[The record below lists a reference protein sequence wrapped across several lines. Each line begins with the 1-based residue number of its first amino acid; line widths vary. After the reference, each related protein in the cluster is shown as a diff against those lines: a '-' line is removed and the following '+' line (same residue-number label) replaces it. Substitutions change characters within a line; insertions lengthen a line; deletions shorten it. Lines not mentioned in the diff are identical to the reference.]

1 MDSKIVPKKSTQQNK
16 VPSTTDL
23 ILGEIAINYADQ
35 KLYGRH
41 PGTGDVVEIGG
52 GGGGGAGPTGP
63 AGASG
68 ATGPSGSTGLQ
79 GDIGFPGFK
88 YDSRRVLSNQYIA
101 GEIIEYGGSYYICI
115 ANNDALPPTGAIGVY
130 WNPYSFIGAT
140 GTIGLTG
147 ATGLAGDVGATGATG
162 IGDAGATGAT
172 GATGLAGDV
181 GATGATGVAPSNT
194 ILKNTSDL
202 TPVNFL
208 RVLTQTDYDALT
220 PKDDNTIYFI
230 K

>member
-41 PGTGDVVEIGG
+41 PGTGDVVEIG

-162 IGDAGATGAT
+162 
-172 GATGLAGDV
+172 
-181 GATGATGVAPSNT
+181 VAPSNT

>member
-147 ATGLAGDVGATGATG
+147 ATGLT
-162 IGDAGATGAT
+162 
-172 GATGLAGDV
+172 GDV

-194 ILKNTSDL
+194 ILKNTSDF

>member
-88 YDSRRVLSNQYIA
+88 YDSRRTLSNQYIA

-162 IGDAGATGAT
+162 
-172 GATGLAGDV
+172 
-181 GATGATGVAPSNT
+181 VAPSNT

>member
-115 ANNDALPPTGAIGVY
+115 ANNDALPPTGEAIGVY

-140 GTIGLTG
+140 GTIGL
-147 ATGLAGDVGATGATG
+147 
-162 IGDAGATGAT
+162 T

>member
-41 PGTGDVVEIGG
+41 PGTGDVVEIG

-162 IGDAGATGAT
+162 
-172 GATGLAGDV
+172 
-181 GATGATGVAPSNT
+181 VAPSNT
-194 ILKNTSDL
+194 ILKDTSDL

>member
-147 ATGLAGDVGATGATG
+147 ATGLT
-162 IGDAGATGAT
+162 
-172 GATGLAGDV
+172 GDV